1 MFSNRDLRKLL
12 IPLMIEQLLTS
23 FIGTIDTMM
32 VSNLGSA
39 AVSGVS
45 LVDSIN
51 KLVVFL
57 FTALAT
63 GGSIVCS
70 QYWGRGDKPNST
82 KAAQQVML
90 SVTVLALLVMAVC
103 LSFRMGLLR
112 LIFGTVEP
120 DVMSAAGDYFL
131 VTALAYP
138 FIGLF
143 DAGAALFRAEG
154 NSSLPMKISLCTNLV
169 NISGN
174 ALFMFVFNMGVTG
187 AALATLLSYALG
199 AVVILC
205 FLRKPGQT
213 VAIGRFRDIRPDFR
227 MIWLVL
233 CIGIPTGVE
242 NAMFQFGKLAV
253 QSTVST
259 LSTAAI
265 AANAIV
271 VVLELMTSM
280 PSMGVGTGLM
290 TVVGQCMGAGKPEEA
305 KYYIKKLTLWAFL
318 IMVVMNWLIFALTPA
333 VTRLASMD
341 AESAEMTI
349 HVMLII
355 SIVKPILWPLAFT
368 PANGMRAA
376 GDVKFG
382 MITSTVSMWVF
393 RVCLAVALT
402 RYLHMGLVGIW
413 CGYFVDWT
421 VRSVVFTVRFF
432 SGKWTRHHVI
442 DRK

>member
-1 MFSNRDLRKLL
+1 MFSNRDLCKLL
-12 IPLMIEQLLTS
+12 VPLMIEQFLTS
-23 FIGTIDTMM
+23 LIGTIDTMM

-51 KLVVFL
+51 KLVIFL

-70 QYWGRGDKPNST
+70 QYWGRGDRPNST

-90 SVTVLALLVMAVC
+90 SVTVLALLVMAVG
-103 LSFRMGLLR
+103 LPFRMGLLR
-112 LIFGTVEP
+112 LIFGTVEA
-120 DVMSAAGDYFL
+120 DVMDAAGDYFL
-131 VTALAYP
+131 VTILSYP
-138 FIGLF
+138 FIALF

-154 NSSLPMKISLCTNLV
+154 NSGLPMKISLCTNLV
-169 NISGN
+169 NITGN
-174 ALFMFVFNMGVTG
+174 ALFMFVLDMGVSG
-187 AALATLLSYALG
+187 AALATLISYALG
-199 AVVILC
+199 AAVILF
-205 FLRKPGQT
+205 FLHKPGQT

-233 CIGIPTGVE
+233 CIGIPTGIE

-290 TVVGQCMGAGKPEEA
+290 TVVGKCMGAGKPDEA
-305 KYYIKKLTLWAFL
+305 RYYTKKLTLWAFL

-333 VTRLASMD
+333 VTSMAKLD
-341 AESAEMTI
+341 AETAGMTI
-349 HVMLII
+349 RVMLII
-355 SIVKPILWPLAFT
+355 SIAKPLLWPLAFV

-382 MITSTVSMWVF
+382 MVTSTVSMWVF
-393 RVCLAVALT
+393 RLGFAIVLC
-402 RYLHMGLVGIW
+402 RYMGLGLVGIW
-413 CGYFVDWT
+413 TGYFVDWF
-421 VRSVVFTVRFF
+421 VRSVVFTARFM
-432 SGKWTRHHVI
+432 SGKWSRHHVI
-442 DRK
+442 DIN